1 MINKVVNECTV
12 SGYLYGFGRFEPAE
26 RDGKISGSIVVLVN
40 EETDTTVEVNFVSQ
54 SPTYKSGKENNT
66 YLALKELI
74 AKEPTIEKVGKEK
87 AAKVRCNC
95 KITTNP
101 YYSVP
106 KSNPG
111 AGLELHEYMQIQGSF
126 LHIDDNVKPYIGFN
140 VDVLIE
146 DITEIERND
155 EPTGEYMVS
164 MKTYDDYRKF
174 FRPLKM
180 KITDPSGIAVIQ
192 QNLQTEEYYYTT
204 ISGTIASKT
213 VRREKGNSDMAFGSV
228 ATVSRDYTTT
238 DILIIGATAAKEF
251 PVTEEEAQTL
261 KNNRTTF
268 LNERKQKAEERNA
281 STSTPT
287 STEGVATTTFAPGS
301 KFSF

>member
-95 KITTNP
+95 RITTNP

-106 KSNPG
+106 KGNPG

-126 LHIDDNVKPYIGFN
+126 LHLDDNVKPYIGFN

>member
-1 MINKVVNECTV
+1 MINNVVNECTV
-12 SGYLYGFGRFEPAE
+12 SGCLYGFGRFGLTE
-26 RDGKISGSIVVLVN
+26 RDGKISGSLVILVD
-40 EETDTTVEVNFVSQ
+40 EATDTTVEVNFIPQ

-66 YLALKELI
+66 YSALKELME
-74 AKEPTIEKVGKEK
+74 KEPTIEKVGKEK

-95 KITTNP
+95 RITTNP

-106 KSNPG
+106 KGNPG
-111 AGLELHEYMQIQGSF
+111 AGLELHEPMQIQGSF
-126 LHIDDNVKPYIGFN
+126 LHVDNKVEPYVGFN

-146 DITEIERND
+146 DITEIEKND

-204 ISGTIASKT
+204 ISGTIVSKT

-228 ATVSRDYTTT
+228 ATISKDYTTT
-238 DILIIGATAAKEF
+238 DILIIGATPAKEF

-268 LNERKQKAEERNA
+268 LNERKQKAEEKNSA
-281 STSTPT
+281 TPT
-287 STEGVATTTFAPGS
+287 SKEGVATTTFAAGS

>member
-95 KITTNP
+95 RITTNP

-106 KSNPG
+106 KGNPG

-126 LHIDDNVKPYIGFN
+126 LHLDDNVKPYIGFN

-268 LNERKQKAEERNA
+268 LNEKKQKAEERNA

>member
-95 KITTNP
+95 RITTNP

-106 KSNPG
+106 KGNPG
-111 AGLELHEYMQIQGSF
+111 ASLELHEYMQIQGSF
-126 LHIDDNVKPYIGFN
+126 LHLDDNVKPYIGFN

>member
-106 KSNPG
+106 KGNPG

-126 LHIDDNVKPYIGFN
+126 LHLDDNVKPYIGFN

>member
-106 KSNPG
+106 KGNPG

-180 KITDPSGIAVIQ
+180 KITDPSGVAVIQ